1 MNHKFT
7 LIARILL
14 GLIFTVA
21 AIAGLIGQLPPPE
34 GIEAQAFMVNLFDS
48 GLLVFVKIIELVAG
62 LALVSGFLTP
72 LALMMLAP
80 IIVNIFY
87 FHLTLDPVGILIGIL
102 LVVLAVVVA
111 NGYRNVF
118 FTLLQP
124 RLKRTDDPSV
134 RVSAV

>member
-1 MNHKFT
+1 MNQNFT

-14 GLIFTVA
+14 GLIFTAA

-34 GIEAQAFMVNLFDS
+34 GIEAQAFMGNLFDS

-62 LALVSGFLTP
+62 LALVSGFFTP

-87 FHLTLDPVGILIGIL
+87 FHLTLDPAGIPIGIL
-102 LVVLAVVVA
+102 LVVLAMVVA

-124 RLKRTDDPSV
+124 RLKRTEEPSV